1 VSDASPPRTG
11 FSDVDAS
18 GAADHLIGY
27 LDAAR
32 TAPSILDAKAK
43 MLDRLHVSPGD
54 RALDVG
60 CGTGEDVLAM
70 REAAGPHGYAVG
82 VDTSKAMITEARHR
96 HGDDHRL
103 SFQVADAQS
112 LPFGPATFD
121 ACRSERTLQH
131 TPDPARAVEEMVRV
145 LNAGGRIALM
155 EPDWG
160 TLIVNGPDLALADK
174 VLGHHIRRHT
184 QPDMGRR
191 LRGLLAGH
199 GIAGIEVDAG
209 VSTYT
214 DLVSALRAFGLF
226 NAAERAASAGVISEE
241 EIEQWTAELTRA
253 DQDSTFFSSVTG
265 YRAWGRKR
273 GPDD

>member
-1 VSDASPPRTG
+1 VTDASPPRTG

-32 TAPSILDAKAK
+32 LAPSILDAKSK
-43 MLDRLHVSPGD
+43 MLTRLQVSPGD

-60 CGTGEDVLAM
+60 CGTGEDVVAM
-70 REAAGPHGYAVG
+70 GEAAGPRGYGVG
-82 VDTSKAMITEARHR
+82 VDTSKAMITEARRR
-96 HGDDHRL
+96 HGADHRL

-131 TPDPARAVEEMVRV
+131 TPDPARAVAAMVRV
-145 LNAGGRIALM
+145 LKPGGRIALM

-160 TLIVNGPDLALADK
+160 TLIVNGPELALADK
-174 VLGHHIRRHT
+174 VLGHHVRRHL

-214 DLVSALRAFGLF
+214 DLGSALRAFGLI
-226 NAAERAASAGVISEE
+226 NAAERAASAGVISGDEM
-241 EIEQWTAELTRA
+241 EQWTAALARA
-253 DQDSTFFSSVTG
+253 DRDQTFFSSVTG
-265 YRAWGRKR
+265 YRAWGRKG